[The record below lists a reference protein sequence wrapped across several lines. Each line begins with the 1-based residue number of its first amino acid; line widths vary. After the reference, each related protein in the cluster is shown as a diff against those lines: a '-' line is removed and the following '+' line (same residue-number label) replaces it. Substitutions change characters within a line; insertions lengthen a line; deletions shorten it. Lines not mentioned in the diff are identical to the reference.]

1 MAHFKQLRGR
11 PDRFFLATILAMAL
25 AAAGL
30 AHAQGPHPGDVQ
42 KLSVI
47 TISMQVGSME
57 KETRQVTYT
66 PPPGWY
72 VRSHRVHCTL
82 KNGNSSFSVSTV
94 PRDWNWASE
103 AKVEESYKTLIALA
117 AKAANSGLHA
127 KFALERDQLLTEI
140 RKVRSTHHAL
150 VVDATARGEGFW
162 RAGGGLELTVV
173 AEIVFV
179 GTDETLNK
187 VIIQGQANLGQVGS
201 TSGPLFP

>member
-1 MAHFKQLRGR
+1 MRGR
-11 PDRFFLATILAMAL
+11 AHRFFLATILAVAL
-25 AAAGL
+25 AIPGL
-30 AHAQGPHPGDVQ
+30 AHAQSPHPGEVQ
-42 KLSVI
+42 RLSVI

-72 VRSHRVHCTL
+72 VRSHRVQCIRKT
-82 KNGNSSFSVSTV
+82 GNSSFSVSTV
-94 PRDWNWASE
+94 PRNWNWASE
-103 AKVEESYKTLIALA
+103 AQVEESYKTLIDLA
-117 AKAANSGLHA
+117 AKAANTGLQA

-150 VVDATARGEGFW
+150 VVDATAKGEGFW

-179 GTDETLNK
+179 GTDETLTK
-187 VIIQGQANLGQVGS
+187 VVTKAQANLDRVGS
-201 TSGPLFP
+201 TSGPLSP

>member
-11 PDRFFLATILAMAL
+11 VDRFFLATILAVAL
-25 AAAGL
+25 ATPGL
-30 AHAQGPHPGDVQ
+30 AHAQGPHPGEVQ
-42 KLSVI
+42 RLSVI

-72 VRSHRVHCTL
+72 VRSHRVQCTR
-82 KNGNSSFSVSTV
+82 KTGNSSFSVSTV
-94 PRDWNWASE
+94 PRDWKWTSE
-103 AKVEESYKTLIALA
+103 AQVEESYKTLIDLA
-117 AKAANSGLHA
+117 GKTANTGLQA

-162 RAGGGLELTVV
+162 RTGGGLELTVV

-187 VIIQGQANLGQVGS
+187 VIIQAQANLGQVGS
-201 TSGPLFP
+201 TSGPVSP